1 MQPYHIIS
9 VSKIDIDKK
18 KRFGT
23 HLILT
28 CVLFLFTYTGIR
40 YESSQIAIILV
51 ESVLVTLSFWFILSM
66 KKEGFGPL
74 VTSIFGCSIFIL
86 VVLIPTSIPTT
97 ADTLDPMSFTTE
109 SIEDRIAHMQEK
121 REVMKEYSLYLGL
134 GNLAISL
141 ALAYRPSLLYVKNR
155 APDELPYPIWDD
167 TKQTVTRFSP
177 SLIPVRSLLNEKER
191 WFIFKY
197 KFILVSIENKIY
209 LVRPDDMVP
218 ETAILLRSK
227 SGQSPLGM

>member
-1 MQPYHIIS
+1 M
-9 VSKIDIDKK
+9 SKIDIDKR

-23 HLILT
+23 QIMLT

-40 YESSQIAIILV
+40 YESSQITIIFV
-51 ESVLVTLSFWFILSM
+51 ESVLVTLSFWFILYM

-74 VTSIFGCSIFIL
+74 VTSIFGCLIFIL
-86 VVLIPTSIPTT
+86 VVLIPTNIPTT
-97 ADTLDPMSFTTE
+97 ANTLDPMSFTTE
-109 SIEDRIAHMQEK
+109 SIEDRIAHMQGK

-155 APDELPYPIWDD
+155 APDELPYPILDGN
-167 TKQTVTRFSP
+167 KQTITRFSPSP
-177 SLIPVRSLLNEKER
+177 SLIPVRSFLNEKER

-197 KFILVSIENKIY
+197 KFILVSIESKTY
-209 LVRPDDMVP
+209 LVRPDDSVP